1 MCRVTGVPFNTVAWK
16 KKKKKKGFMAF
27 LLWRAEETEV
37 TLDLKTSLNLEHSWQ
52 MTTYMVLT
60 AASIV
65 LLTHFFWKSLITLK
79 VLVAKS
85 EMALN
90 VKQTQIFSFTMLG
103 YIKGPGSLIIWD
115 HYSKKITPPC
125 VITVL
130 HQFLIAYKWAGL

>member
-1 MCRVTGVPFNTVAWK
+1 
-16 KKKKKKGFMAF
+16 MAF

-52 MTTYMVLT
+52 MTTYTVLT

-65 LLTHFFWKSLITLK
+65 LLTHFFWKSLIMLK

-103 YIKGPGSLIIWD
+103 YIKGPSSLIIWD
-115 HYSKKITPPC
+115 HYSKKN
-125 VITVL
+125 
-130 HQFLIAYKWAGL
+130 K

>member
-1 MCRVTGVPFNTVAWK
+1 MCRVTGVPFNAVAW
-16 KKKKKKGFMAF
+16 KKKGFMAF

-37 TLDLKTSLNLEHSWQ
+37 TLNLKTSLNLEHSWQ
-52 MTTYMVLT
+52 MTTYIVLT

-103 YIKGPGSLIIWD
+103 YIKGPSSLIIWD
-115 HYSKKITPPC
+115 HYAKTITPPC

-130 HQFLIAYKWAGL
+130 HQFLIAHKCAGL

>member
-1 MCRVTGVPFNTVAWK
+1 MFLLTLLLGK
-16 KKKKKKGFMAF
+16 KKRFMAF

-52 MTTYMVLT
+52 MTTYTVLS

-65 LLTHFFWKSLITLK
+65 LFLEITLK

-90 VKQTQIFSFTMLG
+90 VKQTQIFRFSMLG
-103 YIKGPGSLIIWD
+103 YI
-115 HYSKKITPPC
+115 
-125 VITVL
+125 
-130 HQFLIAYKWAGL
+130 

>member
-1 MCRVTGVPFNTVAWK
+1 MFLLTLLLGK
-16 KKKKKKGFMAF
+16 KKKVYGFSSMAGRGNRSDAGLKNKFKPRTFMAND
-27 LLWRAEETEV
+27 
-37 TLDLKTSLNLEHSWQ
+37 DLHG
-52 MTTYMVLT
+52 VA

-79 VLVAKS
+79 VLLAKS

-103 YIKGPGSLIIWD
+103 YIKGPSSLIIWD
-115 HYSKKITPPC
+115 HYSKKIPPPC